1 MNCLNSETM
10 PVYHPSNLSNFT
22 SRAPV
27 CFVKLPV
34 KFVEF
39 VDLDFLAVKEPEL
52 PFEPGIATVML
63 TAE

>member
-1 MNCLNSETM
+1 M

>member
-27 CFVKLPV
+27 WFVKLPV

-39 VDLDFLAVKEPEL
+39 VDLDFLAVKSLNYPSR
-52 PFEPGIATVML
+52 PGIVTFML